1 MRTKLFVATMMLC
14 ALCACTKSEPGKV
27 KVEGGWIQGTVTDGL
42 AIYKGIPFAAP
53 PVGDLRWKAPQP
65 VQKWEGVKDATKFG
79 PGPMQSGNPNDYSE
93 DCLYLNVWSPAKS
106 AGEKLP
112 VLVWIYGGGFS
123 MGNTAD
129 PSYDCEALARKG
141 GIILASINYRVGQ
154 MGFFSHPELDAES
167 PSHTSGNYGLLD
179 QIAGLQWIQRNIAK
193 FGGDPDK
200 VTIFGESAGGIS
212 VSMLC
217 ASPLAK
223 GLFCGA
229 ISESG
234 GSFGPYRPTT
244 YPGENMQTLEQA
256 EKGCLAVA
264 ERLGAKSLKEL
275 RELDAKSFL
284 SIGMGGGGGWPAV
297 RRMYIKNTCIIDIYN
312 MYAEDLR
319 KSEHPR
325 ENGCMVLGRWV
336 HDDESKEYYVS
347 LEQIVLPGDDA
358 VFDEYELNFGGKIKL
373 RVLEQLRKL
382 RRETNFQYDL
392 TCWVHS
398 HPGLSVFF
406 SNSDVSVQE
415 QLKHP
420 QHPNFLTALVV
431 DILTPTQE
439 VGIFTYRR
447 DSNINSKNDLKQMY
461 SLKEWYAWAVQSLEA
476 QPETQSEVQSET
488 QAVPQESET
497 PQVEQVRETVA
508 EDVSFNHADYFDTL
522 SIAKSRTDTCNGI
535 HLNREMIVDMCMS
548 IGSAQGSALLGY
560 VHGRSLQHE
569 QKVEHLA
576 EMLSNSEKVDHKDL
590 LGCFVVDAHRSI
602 PSIRKAVEGCLD
614 KIMFVLVYQPTTG
627 MLTSIPV
634 VDSELS
640 TDENN
645 YGEQKLEDLKIWT
658 RKK

>member
-1 MRTKLFVATMMLC
+1 MNKL
-14 ALCACTKSEPGKV
+14 KV
-27 KVEGGWIQGTVTDGL
+27 LTVVIVSIL
-42 AIYKGIPFAAP
+42 AASMQTFAAP
-53 PVGDLRWKAPQP
+53 SRQKPVEAAVVIDEFRKHVEKVPFFSDSAVTAAKNEIEEHIKCLRNWSDRKAYVEEHHLNTYLSTNRDSLQYYKGLASVEIDNFMKQYTLVEPEDEPECRNGMMALLNDKLSVRETNLNLLDKELNSQEGGSSLNWKLIGTILGALLLLGILIALLRRNKQPAVPQP
-65 VQKWEGVKDATKFG
+65 SNVQHSNRPGSGQQGENEPGIIVRRKTATILKK
-79 PGPMQSGNPNDYSE
+79 QSLEDVIGNPN
-93 DCLYLNVWSPAKS
+93 YLQV
-106 AGEKLP
+106 
-112 VLVWIYGGGFS
+112 
-123 MGNTAD
+123 
-129 PSYDCEALARKG
+129 
-141 GIILASINYRVGQ
+141 
-154 MGFFSHPELDAES
+154 DAVDFCYES
-167 PSHTSGNYGLLD
+167 
-179 QIAGLQWIQRNIAK
+179 
-193 FGGDPDK
+193 
-200 VTIFGESAGGIS
+200 
-212 VSMLC
+212 
-217 ASPLAK
+217 
-223 GLFCGA
+223 
-229 ISESG
+229 
-234 GSFGPYRPTT
+234 
-244 YPGENMQTLEQA
+244 
-256 EKGCLAVA
+256 
-264 ERLGAKSLKEL
+264 
-275 RELDAKSFL
+275 
-284 SIGMGGGGGWPAV
+284 AV

-319 KSEHPR
+319 NSNHPS

-447 DSNINSKNDLKQMY
+447 DANINSKNDLKRMY
-461 SLKEWYAWAVQSLEA
+461 SLKEWYDWAVKSLETKTEGHP
-476 QPETQSEVQSET
+476 QPMAEAEVQTE
-488 QAVPQESET
+488 
-497 PQVEQVRETVA
+497 PQVESVQDIAAEVV
-508 EDVSFNHADYFDTL
+508 EDVSFNHADFFNML
-522 SIAKSRTDTCNGI
+522 SNAKARTDTCNGI
-535 HLNREMIVDMCMS
+535 HLNREVIVDVCMA
-548 IGSAQGSALLGY
+548 IGTVQGSALLGY

-576 EMLSNSEKVDHKDL
+576 EQLSNNQQADGKDL

-602 PSIRKAVEGCLD
+602 PSIRKAVEDCLD

-640 TDENN
+640 TEESN

>member
-1 MRTKLFVATMMLC
+1 MNKL
-14 ALCACTKSEPGKV
+14 KV
-27 KVEGGWIQGTVTDGL
+27 LTVVIVSLL
-42 AIYKGIPFAAP
+42 AASMQTFAAP
-53 PVGDLRWKAPQP
+53 SRQKPVEAAVVIDEFRKHVEKVPFFSDSAVTAAKNEIEEHIKCLRNWSDRKAYVEEHHLKTYLSTNRDSLQYYKGLASVEIDNFMKQYTLVEPEDEPECRNGMMALLNDKLSVRETNLNLLDKELNSQEGGSSLNWKLIGTIIGALLLLGILIALLRRNKQPAVPQP
-65 VQKWEGVKDATKFG
+65 SNVQHSNRPGSGQQGGKEPGIIVRRKTATILKK
-79 PGPMQSGNPNDYSE
+79 QSLEDVIGNPN
-93 DCLYLNVWSPAKS
+93 YLQV
-106 AGEKLP
+106 
-112 VLVWIYGGGFS
+112 
-123 MGNTAD
+123 
-129 PSYDCEALARKG
+129 
-141 GIILASINYRVGQ
+141 
-154 MGFFSHPELDAES
+154 DAVDFCYES
-167 PSHTSGNYGLLD
+167 
-179 QIAGLQWIQRNIAK
+179 
-193 FGGDPDK
+193 
-200 VTIFGESAGGIS
+200 
-212 VSMLC
+212 
-217 ASPLAK
+217 
-223 GLFCGA
+223 
-229 ISESG
+229 
-234 GSFGPYRPTT
+234 
-244 YPGENMQTLEQA
+244 
-256 EKGCLAVA
+256 
-264 ERLGAKSLKEL
+264 
-275 RELDAKSFL
+275 
-284 SIGMGGGGGWPAV
+284 AV

-319 KSEHPR
+319 NSNHPS

-447 DSNINSKNDLKQMY
+447 DANINSKNDLKRMY
-461 SLKEWYAWAVQSLEA
+461 SLKEWYDWAVKSLEA
-476 QPETQSEVQSET
+476 NPEGPPQPMAEAEVQTE
-488 QAVPQESET
+488 
-497 PQVEQVRETVA
+497 PQVESVQDTFAEVV
-508 EDVSFNHADYFDTL
+508 EDVSFNHAEFFNML
-522 SIAKSRTDTCNGI
+522 SNAKVRTNTCNGI

-548 IGSAQGSALLGY
+548 IGTAQGSALLGY

-576 EMLSNSEKVDHKDL
+576 EQLSNNEQAADKDL

-602 PSIRKAVEGCLD
+602 PSIRKAVEDCLD

-640 TDENN
+640 TEESN

>member
-1 MRTKLFVATMMLC
+1 MNKL
-14 ALCACTKSEPGKV
+14 KV
-27 KVEGGWIQGTVTDGL
+27 LTVVIVSLL
-42 AIYKGIPFAAP
+42 AASMQTFAAP
-53 PVGDLRWKAPQP
+53 SRQKPVEAAVVIDEFRKHVEKVPFFSDSAVTAAKNEIEEHIKCLRNWSDRKAYVEEHHLNTYLSTNRDSLQYYKGLASVEIDNFMKQYTLVEPEDEPECRNGMMALLNDKLSVRQTNLNLLDKELNSQEGGSSLNWKLIGTILGALLLLGILIALLRRNKQPAVPQP
-65 VQKWEGVKDATKFG
+65 SNVQHSNRPGSGQQGGNEPGIIVRRKTATILKK
-79 PGPMQSGNPNDYSE
+79 QSLEDVIGNPN
-93 DCLYLNVWSPAKS
+93 YLQV
-106 AGEKLP
+106 
-112 VLVWIYGGGFS
+112 
-123 MGNTAD
+123 
-129 PSYDCEALARKG
+129 
-141 GIILASINYRVGQ
+141 
-154 MGFFSHPELDAES
+154 DAVDFCYES
-167 PSHTSGNYGLLD
+167 
-179 QIAGLQWIQRNIAK
+179 
-193 FGGDPDK
+193 
-200 VTIFGESAGGIS
+200 
-212 VSMLC
+212 
-217 ASPLAK
+217 
-223 GLFCGA
+223 
-229 ISESG
+229 
-234 GSFGPYRPTT
+234 
-244 YPGENMQTLEQA
+244 
-256 EKGCLAVA
+256 
-264 ERLGAKSLKEL
+264 
-275 RELDAKSFL
+275 
-284 SIGMGGGGGWPAV
+284 AV
-297 RRMYIKNTCIIDIYN
+297 RRLYIKNTCIIDIYN

-319 KSEHPR
+319 NSNHPS

-447 DSNINSKNDLKQMY
+447 DANINSKNDLKRMY
-461 SLKEWYAWAVQSLEA
+461 SLKEWYDWAVKSLETNPEGHP
-476 QPETQSEVQSET
+476 QPMTEAEVQTE
-488 QAVPQESET
+488 
-497 PQVEQVRETVA
+497 PQVESVQDTAAEVV
-508 EDVSFNHADYFDTL
+508 EDVSFNHADFFNML
-522 SIAKSRTDTCNGI
+522 SNAKVRTDTCNGI

-548 IGSAQGSALLGY
+548 IGTAQGSALLGY

-576 EMLSNSEKVDHKDL
+576 EQLSNNEQTDDKDL

-602 PSIRKAVEGCLD
+602 PSIRKAVEDCLD

-640 TDENN
+640 TEESN

>member
-1 MRTKLFVATMMLC
+1 MNKLKAFSFVIVMLLT
-14 ALCACTKSEPGKV
+14 ASIHSTAAPQKPVEAAVVIDEFRKHVETVPFFSDTAVAAQKSAIDEHIKCLQNWSDKDAYIKEHNLNV
-27 KVEGGWIQGTVTDGL
+27 YLSTNRDSLQYYKGL
-42 AIYKGIPFAAP
+42 ASVLIDNFIKQYKLMVPDDEPECRNGMQAILNDKLSVRETSLNLLDKELSVKESKSPIDMKLIGIIVAVVVLLGILAAMLRRNKQPAAP
-53 PVGDLRWKAPQP
+53 KPST
-65 VQKWEGVKDATKFG
+65 VKTGSGSGSGRQGGNEAGIVVRRKTATILKK
-79 PGPMQSGNPNDYSE
+79 QSLEDVIDNPN
-93 DCLYLNVWSPAKS
+93 YLQV
-106 AGEKLP
+106 
-112 VLVWIYGGGFS
+112 
-123 MGNTAD
+123 
-129 PSYDCEALARKG
+129 
-141 GIILASINYRVGQ
+141 
-154 MGFFSHPELDAES
+154 DAVDFCYES
-167 PSHTSGNYGLLD
+167 
-179 QIAGLQWIQRNIAK
+179 
-193 FGGDPDK
+193 
-200 VTIFGESAGGIS
+200 
-212 VSMLC
+212 
-217 ASPLAK
+217 
-223 GLFCGA
+223 
-229 ISESG
+229 
-234 GSFGPYRPTT
+234 
-244 YPGENMQTLEQA
+244 
-256 EKGCLAVA
+256 
-264 ERLGAKSLKEL
+264 
-275 RELDAKSFL
+275 
-284 SIGMGGGGGWPAV
+284 AV

-319 KSEHPR
+319 AAEHPK

-447 DSNINSKNDLKQMY
+447 DANINSKNDLKKMY
-461 SLKEWYAWAVQSLEA
+461 SLKEWYAWAVQSLQAKPEVKAAPEA
-476 QPETQSEVQSET
+476 PLAEKTPA
-488 QAVPQESET
+488 QAVQAPTMAEEPVADET
-497 PQVEQVRETVA
+497 FSR
-508 EDVSFNHADYFDTL
+508 ADYFDTL
-522 SIAKSRTDTCNGI
+522 ATAAARMETCNGI
-535 HLNREMIVDMCMS
+535 HLNREMVVDLCMS
-548 IGSAQGSALLGY
+548 IGTAQGSALLGY
-560 VHGRSLQHE
+560 VHGRSLQHG

-576 EMLSNSEKVDHKDL
+576 ELLSNNEKEADKDL

-634 VDSELS
+634 VGSELS
-640 TDENN
+640 TEENN

>member
-1 MRTKLFVATMMLC
+1 MNKL
-14 ALCACTKSEPGKV
+14 KV
-27 KVEGGWIQGTVTDGL
+27 LTVVIVSLL
-42 AIYKGIPFAAP
+42 AASMQTFAAP
-53 PVGDLRWKAPQP
+53 SRQKPVEAAVVIDEFRKHVEKVPFFSDSAVTAAKNEIEEHIKCLRNWSDRKGYVEEHHLNTYLSTNRDSLQYYKGLASVEIDNFMKQYTLVEPEDEPECRNGMMALLNDKLSVRETNLNLLDKELNSQEGGSSLNWKLIGTIVGALLLLGILIALLRRNKQPAVPQP
-65 VQKWEGVKDATKFG
+65 SNVQHSNRPGSGQQGGNEPGIIVRRKTATILKK
-79 PGPMQSGNPNDYSE
+79 QSLEDVIGNPN
-93 DCLYLNVWSPAKS
+93 YLQV
-106 AGEKLP
+106 
-112 VLVWIYGGGFS
+112 
-123 MGNTAD
+123 
-129 PSYDCEALARKG
+129 
-141 GIILASINYRVGQ
+141 
-154 MGFFSHPELDAES
+154 DAVDFCYES
-167 PSHTSGNYGLLD
+167 
-179 QIAGLQWIQRNIAK
+179 
-193 FGGDPDK
+193 
-200 VTIFGESAGGIS
+200 
-212 VSMLC
+212 
-217 ASPLAK
+217 
-223 GLFCGA
+223 
-229 ISESG
+229 
-234 GSFGPYRPTT
+234 
-244 YPGENMQTLEQA
+244 
-256 EKGCLAVA
+256 
-264 ERLGAKSLKEL
+264 
-275 RELDAKSFL
+275 
-284 SIGMGGGGGWPAV
+284 AV
-297 RRMYIKNTCIIDIYN
+297 RRMYIKNTCIIDVYN

-319 KSEHPR
+319 NSNHPS

-447 DSNINSKNDLKQMY
+447 DANINSKNDLKRMY
-461 SLKEWYAWAVQSLEA
+461 SLKEWYDWAVKSLEA
-476 QPETQSEVQSET
+476 NPEGHPQPMAEAEVQTE
-488 QAVPQESET
+488 
-497 PQVEQVRETVA
+497 PQVESVQDTFAEEV
-508 EDVSFNHADYFDTL
+508 EDVSFNHAEFFNML
-522 SIAKSRTDTCNGI
+522 SNAKVRTDTCNGI

-548 IGSAQGSALLGY
+548 IGTAQGSALLGY

-576 EMLSNSEKVDHKDL
+576 EQLSNNEQADDKDL

-602 PSIRKAVEGCLD
+602 PSIRKAVEDCLD

-640 TDENN
+640 TEESN

>member
-1 MRTKLFVATMMLC
+1 MDKLKALTFVIVLLLMASVQT
-14 ALCACTKSEPGKV
+14 
-27 KVEGGWIQGTVTDGL
+27 
-42 AIYKGIPFAAP
+42 FAAP
-53 PVGDLRWKAPQP
+53 SRQKPVEAAVVIDEFRKHVESVPFFSDSAVTAAKNEIEEHIKCLQNWSDRKAYVEEHHLSTFLSTNRDSLQYYKGLATVLIDNFMKQYTLMEPEDEPECRNGMMALLNDKLSIRETNLNLLDKELNSNEGGSPLDWKLIGIIAAVVLLLGILAALLRRNRQPAAPKPSNVRSNNRPSSQ
-65 VQKWEGVKDATKFG
+65 QNGNDAGIIVRRKTATILKK
-79 PGPMQSGNPNDYSE
+79 QSLEDVIGNPNYMQ
-93 DCLYLNVWSPAKS
+93 V
-106 AGEKLP
+106 
-112 VLVWIYGGGFS
+112 
-123 MGNTAD
+123 
-129 PSYDCEALARKG
+129 
-141 GIILASINYRVGQ
+141 
-154 MGFFSHPELDAES
+154 DAVDFCYES
-167 PSHTSGNYGLLD
+167 
-179 QIAGLQWIQRNIAK
+179 
-193 FGGDPDK
+193 
-200 VTIFGESAGGIS
+200 
-212 VSMLC
+212 
-217 ASPLAK
+217 
-223 GLFCGA
+223 
-229 ISESG
+229 
-234 GSFGPYRPTT
+234 
-244 YPGENMQTLEQA
+244 
-256 EKGCLAVA
+256 
-264 ERLGAKSLKEL
+264 
-275 RELDAKSFL
+275 
-284 SIGMGGGGGWPAV
+284 AV

-312 MYAEDLR
+312 MYAEDLK

-439 VGIFTYRR
+439 VGIFTYRH
-447 DSNINSKNDLKQMY
+447 DANINSKNDLKRMY
-461 SLKEWYAWAVQSLEA
+461 SLKEWYEWAVKSFEA
-476 QPETQSEVQSET
+476 KPEEQAEIMSETEVQEVPQVPETT
-488 QAVPQESET
+488 
-497 PQVEQVRETVA
+497 QVEQVQEAVSEA
-508 EDVSFNHADYFDTL
+508 MEDVSFNHADFFNML
-522 SIAKSRTDTCNGI
+522 SNAKVRTDTCNGI

-548 IGSAQGSALLGY
+548 IGTAQGSALLGY

-576 EMLSNSEKVDHKDL
+576 EQLSNNEQADDKDL

-602 PSIRKAVEGCLD
+602 PSIRKAVEDCMD

-640 TDENN
+640 TDESN

>member
-1 MRTKLFVATMMLC
+1 MNKL
-14 ALCACTKSEPGKV
+14 KV
-27 KVEGGWIQGTVTDGL
+27 LTVVIVSLL
-42 AIYKGIPFAAP
+42 AASMQTFAAP
-53 PVGDLRWKAPQP
+53 SRQKPVEAAVVIDEFRKHVEKVPFFSDSAVTAAKNEIEEHIKCLRNWSDRKAYVEEHHLKTYLSTNRDSLQYYKGLASVEIDNFMKQYTLVEPEDEPECRNGMMALLNDKLSVRETNLNLLDKELNSQEGGSSLNWKLIGTIIGALLLLGILIALLRRNKQPAVPQP
-65 VQKWEGVKDATKFG
+65 SNVQHSNRPGSGQQGGKEPGIIVRRKTATILKK
-79 PGPMQSGNPNDYSE
+79 QSLEDVIGNPN
-93 DCLYLNVWSPAKS
+93 YLQV
-106 AGEKLP
+106 
-112 VLVWIYGGGFS
+112 
-123 MGNTAD
+123 
-129 PSYDCEALARKG
+129 
-141 GIILASINYRVGQ
+141 
-154 MGFFSHPELDAES
+154 DAVDFCYES
-167 PSHTSGNYGLLD
+167 
-179 QIAGLQWIQRNIAK
+179 
-193 FGGDPDK
+193 
-200 VTIFGESAGGIS
+200 
-212 VSMLC
+212 
-217 ASPLAK
+217 
-223 GLFCGA
+223 
-229 ISESG
+229 
-234 GSFGPYRPTT
+234 
-244 YPGENMQTLEQA
+244 
-256 EKGCLAVA
+256 
-264 ERLGAKSLKEL
+264 
-275 RELDAKSFL
+275 
-284 SIGMGGGGGWPAV
+284 AV

-319 KSEHPR
+319 NSNHPS

-447 DSNINSKNDLKQMY
+447 DANINSKNDLKRMY
-461 SLKEWYAWAVQSLEA
+461 SLKEWYDWAVKSLEA
-476 QPETQSEVQSET
+476 NPEGHPQPMAEAEVQTE
-488 QAVPQESET
+488 
-497 PQVEQVRETVA
+497 PQVESVQDTFAEVV
-508 EDVSFNHADYFDTL
+508 EDVSFNHAEFFNML
-522 SIAKSRTDTCNGI
+522 SNAKVRTDTCNGI

-548 IGSAQGSALLGY
+548 IGTAQGSALLGY

-576 EMLSNSEKVDHKDL
+576 EQLSNNEQAADKDL

-602 PSIRKAVEGCLD
+602 PSIRKAVEDCLD

-640 TDENN
+640 TEESN

>member
-1 MRTKLFVATMMLC
+1 MNKL
-14 ALCACTKSEPGKV
+14 KV
-27 KVEGGWIQGTVTDGL
+27 LTVVIVSFL
-42 AIYKGIPFAAP
+42 AASVQTFAAP
-53 PVGDLRWKAPQP
+53 SRQKPVEAAVVIDEFRKHVEKVPFFSDSAVTAAKNEIEEHIKCLRNWSDRKGYVEEHHLNTYLSTNRDSLQYYKGLASVEIDNFMKQYTLVEPEDEPECRNGMMALLNDKLSVRETNLNLLDKELNSQEGGSSLNWKLIGTIVGALLLLGILIALLRRNKQPAVPQP
-65 VQKWEGVKDATKFG
+65 SNVQRSNRSGSGQQGGNEPGIIVRRKTATILKK
-79 PGPMQSGNPNDYSE
+79 QSLEDVIGNPN
-93 DCLYLNVWSPAKS
+93 YLQV
-106 AGEKLP
+106 
-112 VLVWIYGGGFS
+112 
-123 MGNTAD
+123 
-129 PSYDCEALARKG
+129 
-141 GIILASINYRVGQ
+141 
-154 MGFFSHPELDAES
+154 DAVDFCYES
-167 PSHTSGNYGLLD
+167 
-179 QIAGLQWIQRNIAK
+179 
-193 FGGDPDK
+193 
-200 VTIFGESAGGIS
+200 
-212 VSMLC
+212 
-217 ASPLAK
+217 
-223 GLFCGA
+223 
-229 ISESG
+229 
-234 GSFGPYRPTT
+234 
-244 YPGENMQTLEQA
+244 
-256 EKGCLAVA
+256 
-264 ERLGAKSLKEL
+264 
-275 RELDAKSFL
+275 
-284 SIGMGGGGGWPAV
+284 AV

-319 KSEHPR
+319 NSNHPS

-447 DSNINSKNDLKQMY
+447 DANINSKNDLKRMY
-461 SLKEWYAWAVQSLEA
+461 SLKEWYDWAVKSLEA
-476 QPETQSEVQSET
+476 NPEGHPQPMAEAEVQTE
-488 QAVPQESET
+488 
-497 PQVEQVRETVA
+497 PQVESVQDTAAEMV
-508 EDVSFNHADYFDTL
+508 EDVSFNHADFFNML
-522 SIAKSRTDTCNGI
+522 SNAKVRTDTCNGI
-535 HLNREMIVDMCMS
+535 HLNREVIVDMCMS
-548 IGSAQGSALLGY
+548 IGTAQGSALLGY

-576 EMLSNSEKVDHKDL
+576 EQLSNNEQADDKDL

-602 PSIRKAVEGCLD
+602 PSIRKAVEDCLD

-640 TDENN
+640 TEESN

>member
-1 MRTKLFVATMMLC
+1 MNKL
-14 ALCACTKSEPGKV
+14 KV
-27 KVEGGWIQGTVTDGL
+27 LTVVIVSFL
-42 AIYKGIPFAAP
+42 AASVQTFAAP
-53 PVGDLRWKAPQP
+53 SRQKPVEAAVVIDEFRKHVEKVPFFSDSAVTAAKNEIKEHIKCLRNWSDRKAYVEEHHLNTYLSTNRDSLQYYKGLASVEIDNFMKQYTLVEPEDEPECRNGMMALLNDKLSVRETNLNLLDKELNSQEGGSSLNWKLIGTIVGALLLLGILIALLRRNKQPVVPQP
-65 VQKWEGVKDATKFG
+65 SNVQHSIRPSSGQQGGNEPGIIVRRKTATILKK
-79 PGPMQSGNPNDYSE
+79 QSLEDVIGNPN
-93 DCLYLNVWSPAKS
+93 YLQV
-106 AGEKLP
+106 
-112 VLVWIYGGGFS
+112 
-123 MGNTAD
+123 
-129 PSYDCEALARKG
+129 
-141 GIILASINYRVGQ
+141 
-154 MGFFSHPELDAES
+154 DAVDFCYES
-167 PSHTSGNYGLLD
+167 
-179 QIAGLQWIQRNIAK
+179 
-193 FGGDPDK
+193 
-200 VTIFGESAGGIS
+200 
-212 VSMLC
+212 
-217 ASPLAK
+217 
-223 GLFCGA
+223 
-229 ISESG
+229 
-234 GSFGPYRPTT
+234 
-244 YPGENMQTLEQA
+244 
-256 EKGCLAVA
+256 
-264 ERLGAKSLKEL
+264 
-275 RELDAKSFL
+275 
-284 SIGMGGGGGWPAV
+284 AV

-319 KSEHPR
+319 NSNHPS

-447 DSNINSKNDLKQMY
+447 DANINSKNDLKRMY
-461 SLKEWYAWAVQSLEA
+461 SLKEWYDWAVKSLEA
-476 QPETQSEVQSET
+476 NPEGHPQPMAEAEVQTE
-488 QAVPQESET
+488 
-497 PQVEQVRETVA
+497 PQVESVQDTAAEMV
-508 EDVSFNHADYFDTL
+508 EDVSFNHADFFNML
-522 SIAKSRTDTCNGI
+522 SNAKVRTDTCNGI

-548 IGSAQGSALLGY
+548 IGTAQGSALLGY

-576 EMLSNSEKVDHKDL
+576 EQLSNNEQADDKDL

-602 PSIRKAVEGCLD
+602 PSIRKAVEDCLD

-640 TDENN
+640 TEESN

>member
-1 MRTKLFVATMMLC
+1 MNKL
-14 ALCACTKSEPGKV
+14 KV
-27 KVEGGWIQGTVTDGL
+27 LTVVIVSLL
-42 AIYKGIPFAAP
+42 AASMQTFAAP
-53 PVGDLRWKAPQP
+53 SRQKPVEAAVVIDEFRKHVEKVPFFSDSAVTAAKNEIEEHIKCLRNWSDRKAYVEEHHLNTYLSTNRDSLQYYKGLASVEIDNFMKQYTLVEPEDEPECRNGMMALLNDKLSVRETNLNLLDKELNSQEGGSSLNWKLIGTIVGALLLLGILIALLRRNKQPAVPQP
-65 VQKWEGVKDATKFG
+65 SNVQRSNRPGSGQQGGNEPGIIVRRKTATILKK
-79 PGPMQSGNPNDYSE
+79 QSLEDVIGNPN
-93 DCLYLNVWSPAKS
+93 YLQV
-106 AGEKLP
+106 
-112 VLVWIYGGGFS
+112 
-123 MGNTAD
+123 
-129 PSYDCEALARKG
+129 
-141 GIILASINYRVGQ
+141 
-154 MGFFSHPELDAES
+154 DAVDFCYES
-167 PSHTSGNYGLLD
+167 
-179 QIAGLQWIQRNIAK
+179 
-193 FGGDPDK
+193 
-200 VTIFGESAGGIS
+200 
-212 VSMLC
+212 
-217 ASPLAK
+217 
-223 GLFCGA
+223 
-229 ISESG
+229 
-234 GSFGPYRPTT
+234 
-244 YPGENMQTLEQA
+244 
-256 EKGCLAVA
+256 
-264 ERLGAKSLKEL
+264 
-275 RELDAKSFL
+275 
-284 SIGMGGGGGWPAV
+284 AV

-319 KSEHPR
+319 NSNHPS

-447 DSNINSKNDLKQMY
+447 DANINSKNDLKRMY
-461 SLKEWYAWAVQSLEA
+461 SLKEWYDWAVKSLEA
-476 QPETQSEVQSET
+476 NPEGHPQPMAEAEVQTE
-488 QAVPQESET
+488 
-497 PQVEQVRETVA
+497 PQVESVQDTFAEVV
-508 EDVSFNHADYFDTL
+508 EDVSFNHAEFFNML
-522 SIAKSRTDTCNGI
+522 SNAKVRTDTCNGI

-548 IGSAQGSALLGY
+548 IGTAQGSALLGY

-576 EMLSNSEKVDHKDL
+576 EQLSNNEQADDKDL

-602 PSIRKAVEGCLD
+602 PSIRKAVEDCLD

-640 TDENN
+640 TEESN

>member
-1 MRTKLFVATMMLC
+1 MNKL
-14 ALCACTKSEPGKV
+14 KV
-27 KVEGGWIQGTVTDGL
+27 LTVVIVSFL
-42 AIYKGIPFAAP
+42 AASVQTFAAP
-53 PVGDLRWKAPQP
+53 SRQKPVEAAVVIDEFRKHVEKVPFFSDSAVTAAKNEIEEHIKCLRNWSDRKAYVEEHHLNTYLSTNRDSLQYYKGLASVEIDNFMKQYTLVEPEDEPECRNGMMALLNDKLSVRETNLNLLDKELNSQEGGSSLNWKLIGTIVGALLLLGILIALLRRNKQPAVPQP
-65 VQKWEGVKDATKFG
+65 SNVQHSNRPGSGQQGGNEPGIIVRRKTATILKK
-79 PGPMQSGNPNDYSE
+79 QSLEDVIGNPN
-93 DCLYLNVWSPAKS
+93 YLQV
-106 AGEKLP
+106 
-112 VLVWIYGGGFS
+112 
-123 MGNTAD
+123 
-129 PSYDCEALARKG
+129 
-141 GIILASINYRVGQ
+141 
-154 MGFFSHPELDAES
+154 DAVDFCYES
-167 PSHTSGNYGLLD
+167 
-179 QIAGLQWIQRNIAK
+179 
-193 FGGDPDK
+193 
-200 VTIFGESAGGIS
+200 
-212 VSMLC
+212 
-217 ASPLAK
+217 
-223 GLFCGA
+223 
-229 ISESG
+229 
-234 GSFGPYRPTT
+234 
-244 YPGENMQTLEQA
+244 
-256 EKGCLAVA
+256 
-264 ERLGAKSLKEL
+264 
-275 RELDAKSFL
+275 
-284 SIGMGGGGGWPAV
+284 AV

-319 KSEHPR
+319 NSNHPS

-398 HPGLSVFF
+398 HPGLTVFF

-447 DSNINSKNDLKQMY
+447 DAIINSKNDLKRMY
-461 SLKEWYAWAVQSLEA
+461 SLKEWYDWAVRSLETKPEEHP
-476 QPETQSEVQSET
+476 QPMSEV
-488 QAVPQESET
+488 
-497 PQVEQVRETVA
+497 PQVESVQGPVDEKV
-508 EDVSFNHADYFDTL
+508 EDVSFNHAEFFNML
-522 SIAKSRTDTCNGI
+522 SNAKVRTDTCNGI

-548 IGSAQGSALLGY
+548 IGTAQGSALLGY

-576 EMLSNSEKVDHKDL
+576 EQLSNNEQADDKDL

-602 PSIRKAVEGCLD
+602 PSIRKAVEDCLD

-640 TDENN
+640 TEESN

>member
-1 MRTKLFVATMMLC
+1 MIKLRAFLFVVVLALLGGVRSTAAPQKPVEAAVVIDEFRKHVETMPFFSDT
-14 ALCACTKSEPGKV
+14 AVAAQKSAIDEHIKCLQNWSDRDAYIKEHNLNV
-27 KVEGGWIQGTVTDGL
+27 YLSTNRDSLQYYKGL
-42 AIYKGIPFAAP
+42 ASVVIDNFMKQYKLMVPDDEPECRNGMQAILNEKLSVRETSLNLLDRELSAKEEKSSVDWMMIGIGVVVVLLVGILVALLRRNKKAEPSAP
-53 PVGDLRWKAPQP
+53 TSNVRRTTSTPQQQGGGDAGIIVRRKT
-65 VQKWEGVKDATKFG
+65 ATILKK
-79 PGPMQSGNPNDYSE
+79 QSLEDVIDNPN
-93 DCLYLNVWSPAKS
+93 YLQV
-106 AGEKLP
+106 
-112 VLVWIYGGGFS
+112 
-123 MGNTAD
+123 
-129 PSYDCEALARKG
+129 
-141 GIILASINYRVGQ
+141 
-154 MGFFSHPELDAES
+154 DAVDFCYES
-167 PSHTSGNYGLLD
+167 
-179 QIAGLQWIQRNIAK
+179 
-193 FGGDPDK
+193 
-200 VTIFGESAGGIS
+200 
-212 VSMLC
+212 
-217 ASPLAK
+217 
-223 GLFCGA
+223 
-229 ISESG
+229 
-234 GSFGPYRPTT
+234 
-244 YPGENMQTLEQA
+244 
-256 EKGCLAVA
+256 
-264 ERLGAKSLKEL
+264 
-275 RELDAKSFL
+275 
-284 SIGMGGGGGWPAV
+284 AV

-319 KSEHPR
+319 AAAHPK

-447 DSNINSKNDLKQMY
+447 DSNINSKNDLKKMY
-461 SLKEWYAWAVQSLEA
+461 SLKEWYAWAMQSLQATPEVKAASEA
-476 QPETQSEVQSET
+476 PLAEQPAMKAEQAPAMGEEPVAGETF
-488 QAVPQESET
+488 
-497 PQVEQVRETVA
+497 
-508 EDVSFNHADYFDTL
+508 DKADYFDTL
-522 SIAKSRTDTCNGI
+522 TSAATRMDTCNGI
-535 HLNREMIVDMCMS
+535 HLNREMVVDLCMS
-548 IGSAQGSALLGY
+548 IGTAQGSALLGY
-560 VHGRSLQHE
+560 VHGRSLQHG

-576 EMLSNSEKVDHKDL
+576 EMLSNNETEAGKDL

-614 KIMFVLVYQPTTG
+614 KIMFVLVYQPTAG

-634 VDSELS
+634 VGSELS

-645 YGEQKLEDLKIWT
+645 YGEQKLEELKIWT

>member
-1 MRTKLFVATMMLC
+1 MNKL
-14 ALCACTKSEPGKV
+14 KV
-27 KVEGGWIQGTVTDGL
+27 LTVVIVSFL
-42 AIYKGIPFAAP
+42 AASVQTFAAP
-53 PVGDLRWKAPQP
+53 SRQKPVEAAVVIDEFRKHVEKVPFFSDSAVTAAKNEIEEHIKCLRNWSDRKGYVEEHHLNTYLSTNRDSLQYYKGLASVEIDNFMKQYTLVEPEDEPECRNGMMALLNDKLSVRETNLNLLDKELNSQEGGSSLNWKLIGTIVGALLLLGILIALLRRNKQPAVPQP
-65 VQKWEGVKDATKFG
+65 SNVQHSNRPGSGQQGGNEPGIIVRRKTATILKK
-79 PGPMQSGNPNDYSE
+79 QSLEDVIGNPN
-93 DCLYLNVWSPAKS
+93 YLQV
-106 AGEKLP
+106 
-112 VLVWIYGGGFS
+112 
-123 MGNTAD
+123 
-129 PSYDCEALARKG
+129 
-141 GIILASINYRVGQ
+141 
-154 MGFFSHPELDAES
+154 DAVDFCYES
-167 PSHTSGNYGLLD
+167 
-179 QIAGLQWIQRNIAK
+179 
-193 FGGDPDK
+193 
-200 VTIFGESAGGIS
+200 
-212 VSMLC
+212 
-217 ASPLAK
+217 
-223 GLFCGA
+223 
-229 ISESG
+229 
-234 GSFGPYRPTT
+234 
-244 YPGENMQTLEQA
+244 
-256 EKGCLAVA
+256 
-264 ERLGAKSLKEL
+264 
-275 RELDAKSFL
+275 
-284 SIGMGGGGGWPAV
+284 AV

-319 KSEHPR
+319 NSNHPS

-431 DILTPTQE
+431 DILTPTLE

-447 DSNINSKNDLKQMY
+447 DANINSKNDLKRMY
-461 SLKEWYAWAVQSLEA
+461 SLKEWYDWAVKSLEA
-476 QPETQSEVQSET
+476 NPEGHPQPMAEAEVQTE
-488 QAVPQESET
+488 
-497 PQVEQVRETVA
+497 PQVESVLDTFAEVV
-508 EDVSFNHADYFDTL
+508 EDVSFNHAEFFNML
-522 SIAKSRTDTCNGI
+522 SNAKVRTDTCNGI

-548 IGSAQGSALLGY
+548 IGTAQGSALLGY

-576 EMLSNSEKVDHKDL
+576 EQLSNNEQAADKDL

-602 PSIRKAVEGCLD
+602 PSIRKAVEDCLD

-640 TDENN
+640 TEESN

>member
-1 MRTKLFVATMMLC
+1 MNKL
-14 ALCACTKSEPGKV
+14 KV
-27 KVEGGWIQGTVTDGL
+27 LTVVIVSLL
-42 AIYKGIPFAAP
+42 AASMQTFAAP
-53 PVGDLRWKAPQP
+53 SRQKPVEAAVVIDEFRKHVEKVPFFSDSAVTAAKNEIEEHIKCLRNWSDRKGYVEEHHLNTYLSTNRDSLQYYKGLASVEIDNFMKQYTLVEPEDEPECRNGMMALLNDKLSVRETNLNLLDKELNSQEGGSSLNWKLIGTIVGALLLLGILIALLRRNKQPAVPQP
-65 VQKWEGVKDATKFG
+65 SNVQHSNRPGSGQQGGNEPGIIVRRKTATILKK
-79 PGPMQSGNPNDYSE
+79 QSLEDVIGNPN
-93 DCLYLNVWSPAKS
+93 YLQV
-106 AGEKLP
+106 
-112 VLVWIYGGGFS
+112 
-123 MGNTAD
+123 
-129 PSYDCEALARKG
+129 
-141 GIILASINYRVGQ
+141 
-154 MGFFSHPELDAES
+154 DAVDFCYES
-167 PSHTSGNYGLLD
+167 
-179 QIAGLQWIQRNIAK
+179 
-193 FGGDPDK
+193 
-200 VTIFGESAGGIS
+200 
-212 VSMLC
+212 
-217 ASPLAK
+217 
-223 GLFCGA
+223 
-229 ISESG
+229 
-234 GSFGPYRPTT
+234 
-244 YPGENMQTLEQA
+244 
-256 EKGCLAVA
+256 
-264 ERLGAKSLKEL
+264 
-275 RELDAKSFL
+275 
-284 SIGMGGGGGWPAV
+284 AV
-297 RRMYIKNTCIIDIYN
+297 RRMYIKNTCIIDVYN

-319 KSEHPR
+319 NSNHPS

-447 DSNINSKNDLKQMY
+447 DANINSKNDLKRMY
-461 SLKEWYAWAVQSLEA
+461 SLKEWYDWAVKSLEA
-476 QPETQSEVQSET
+476 NPEGHPQPMAEAEVQTE
-488 QAVPQESET
+488 
-497 PQVEQVRETVA
+497 PQVEPVLDTAAEVV
-508 EDVSFNHADYFDTL
+508 EDVSFNHADFFNML
-522 SIAKSRTDTCNGI
+522 SNAKVRTDTCNGI

-548 IGSAQGSALLGY
+548 IGTAQGSALLGY

-576 EMLSNSEKVDHKDL
+576 EQLSNNEQADDKDL

-602 PSIRKAVEGCLD
+602 PSIRKAVEDCLD

-640 TDENN
+640 TEESN

>member
-1 MRTKLFVATMMLC
+1 MNKL
-14 ALCACTKSEPGKV
+14 KV
-27 KVEGGWIQGTVTDGL
+27 LIVVIVSLL
-42 AIYKGIPFAAP
+42 AASVHTFAAP
-53 PVGDLRWKAPQP
+53 SRQKPVEAAVVIDEFRKHVEKVPFFSDSAVTAAKNEIEEHIKCLRNWSDRKAYVEEHHLNTYLSTNRDSLQYYKGLASVEIDNFMKQYTLVEPEDEPECRNGMMALLNDKLSVRETNLNLLDKELNSQEGGSSLNWKLIGTIIGALLLLGILIALLRRNKQPAVPQP
-65 VQKWEGVKDATKFG
+65 SNVQHSNRPGSGQQGGNEPGIIVRRKTATILKK
-79 PGPMQSGNPNDYSE
+79 QSLEDVIGNPN
-93 DCLYLNVWSPAKS
+93 YLQV
-106 AGEKLP
+106 
-112 VLVWIYGGGFS
+112 
-123 MGNTAD
+123 
-129 PSYDCEALARKG
+129 
-141 GIILASINYRVGQ
+141 
-154 MGFFSHPELDAES
+154 DAVDFCYES
-167 PSHTSGNYGLLD
+167 
-179 QIAGLQWIQRNIAK
+179 
-193 FGGDPDK
+193 
-200 VTIFGESAGGIS
+200 
-212 VSMLC
+212 
-217 ASPLAK
+217 
-223 GLFCGA
+223 
-229 ISESG
+229 
-234 GSFGPYRPTT
+234 
-244 YPGENMQTLEQA
+244 
-256 EKGCLAVA
+256 
-264 ERLGAKSLKEL
+264 
-275 RELDAKSFL
+275 
-284 SIGMGGGGGWPAV
+284 AV

-319 KSEHPR
+319 NSNHPS

-447 DSNINSKNDLKQMY
+447 DANINSKNDLKRMY
-461 SLKEWYAWAVQSLEA
+461 SLKEWYDWAVKSLETKTEGHP
-476 QPETQSEVQSET
+476 QPMAEAEVQTE
-488 QAVPQESET
+488 
-497 PQVEQVRETVA
+497 PQVESVQDTAAEVV
-508 EDVSFNHADYFDTL
+508 EDVSFNHADFFNML
-522 SIAKSRTDTCNGI
+522 SNAKVRTDTCNGI
-535 HLNREMIVDMCMS
+535 HLNREVIVDMCMS
-548 IGSAQGSALLGY
+548 IGTAQGSALLGY

-576 EMLSNSEKVDHKDL
+576 EQLSNNEQADDKDL

-602 PSIRKAVEGCLD
+602 PSIRKAVEDCLD

-640 TDENN
+640 TEESY

>member
-1 MRTKLFVATMMLC
+1 MNKL
-14 ALCACTKSEPGKV
+14 KV
-27 KVEGGWIQGTVTDGL
+27 LTVVIVSFL
-42 AIYKGIPFAAP
+42 AASVQTFAAP
-53 PVGDLRWKAPQP
+53 SRQKPVEAAVVIDEFRKHVEKVPFFSDSAVTAAKNEIEEHIKCLRNWSDRKGYVEEHHLNTYLSTNRDSLQYYKGLASVEIDNFMKQYTLVEPEDEPECRNGMMALLNDKLSVRETNLNLLDKELNSQEGGSSLNWKLIGTIVGALLLLGILIALLRRNKQPVVPQP
-65 VQKWEGVKDATKFG
+65 SNVQRSNRPGSGQQGGNEPGIIVRRKTATILKK
-79 PGPMQSGNPNDYSE
+79 QSLEDVIGNPN
-93 DCLYLNVWSPAKS
+93 YLQV
-106 AGEKLP
+106 
-112 VLVWIYGGGFS
+112 
-123 MGNTAD
+123 
-129 PSYDCEALARKG
+129 
-141 GIILASINYRVGQ
+141 
-154 MGFFSHPELDAES
+154 DAVDFCYES
-167 PSHTSGNYGLLD
+167 
-179 QIAGLQWIQRNIAK
+179 
-193 FGGDPDK
+193 
-200 VTIFGESAGGIS
+200 
-212 VSMLC
+212 
-217 ASPLAK
+217 
-223 GLFCGA
+223 
-229 ISESG
+229 
-234 GSFGPYRPTT
+234 
-244 YPGENMQTLEQA
+244 
-256 EKGCLAVA
+256 
-264 ERLGAKSLKEL
+264 
-275 RELDAKSFL
+275 
-284 SIGMGGGGGWPAV
+284 AV

-319 KSEHPR
+319 NSNHPS

-447 DSNINSKNDLKQMY
+447 DANINSKNDLKRMY
-461 SLKEWYAWAVQSLEA
+461 SLKEWYDWAVKSLEA
-476 QPETQSEVQSET
+476 NPEGHPQPMAEAEVQTE
-488 QAVPQESET
+488 
-497 PQVEQVRETVA
+497 PQVESVQDTAAEMV
-508 EDVSFNHADYFDTL
+508 EDVSFNHADFFNML
-522 SIAKSRTDTCNGI
+522 SNAKVRTDTCNGI
-535 HLNREMIVDMCMS
+535 HLNREVIVDMCMS
-548 IGSAQGSALLGY
+548 IGTAQGSALLGY

-576 EMLSNSEKVDHKDL
+576 EQLSNNQLADDKDL

-602 PSIRKAVEGCLD
+602 PSIRKAVEDCLD

-640 TDENN
+640 TEESI

>member
-1 MRTKLFVATMMLC
+1 MNRL
-14 ALCACTKSEPGKV
+14 KV
-27 KVEGGWIQGTVTDGL
+27 LTVVIVSFL
-42 AIYKGIPFAAP
+42 AASVQTFAAP
-53 PVGDLRWKAPQP
+53 SRQKPVEAAVVIDEFRKHVEKVPFFSDSAVTAAKNEIEEHIKCLRNWSDRKAYVEEHHLNTYLSTNRDSLQYYKGLASVEIDNFMKQYTLVEPEDEPECRNGMMALLNDKLSVRETNLNLLDKELNSQEGGSSLNWKLIGTIIGALLLLGILIALLRRNKQPAVPQP
-65 VQKWEGVKDATKFG
+65 SNVQHSNRPGSGQQGGNEPGIIVRRKTATILKK
-79 PGPMQSGNPNDYSE
+79 QSLEDVIGNPN
-93 DCLYLNVWSPAKS
+93 YLQV
-106 AGEKLP
+106 
-112 VLVWIYGGGFS
+112 
-123 MGNTAD
+123 
-129 PSYDCEALARKG
+129 
-141 GIILASINYRVGQ
+141 
-154 MGFFSHPELDAES
+154 DAVDFCYES
-167 PSHTSGNYGLLD
+167 
-179 QIAGLQWIQRNIAK
+179 
-193 FGGDPDK
+193 
-200 VTIFGESAGGIS
+200 
-212 VSMLC
+212 
-217 ASPLAK
+217 
-223 GLFCGA
+223 
-229 ISESG
+229 
-234 GSFGPYRPTT
+234 
-244 YPGENMQTLEQA
+244 
-256 EKGCLAVA
+256 
-264 ERLGAKSLKEL
+264 
-275 RELDAKSFL
+275 
-284 SIGMGGGGGWPAV
+284 AV

-319 KSEHPR
+319 NSNHPS

-447 DSNINSKNDLKQMY
+447 DANINSKNDLKRMY
-461 SLKEWYAWAVQSLEA
+461 SLKEWYDWAVKSLEA
-476 QPETQSEVQSET
+476 NPEGHPQPMAEAEVQTE
-488 QAVPQESET
+488 
-497 PQVEQVRETVA
+497 PQVESVQDTAAEVV
-508 EDVSFNHADYFDTL
+508 EDVSFNHADFFNML
-522 SIAKSRTDTCNGI
+522 SNAKVRTDTCNGI
-535 HLNREMIVDMCMS
+535 HLNREVIVDMCMS
-548 IGSAQGSALLGY
+548 IGTAQGSALLGY

-576 EMLSNSEKVDHKDL
+576 EQLSNNEQADDKDL

-602 PSIRKAVEGCLD
+602 PSIRKAVEDCLD

-640 TDENN
+640 TEESN

>member
-1 MRTKLFVATMMLC
+1 MNKL
-14 ALCACTKSEPGKV
+14 KV
-27 KVEGGWIQGTVTDGL
+27 LTVVIVSFL
-42 AIYKGIPFAAP
+42 AASVQTFAAP
-53 PVGDLRWKAPQP
+53 SRQKPVEAAVVIDEFRKHVEKVPFFSDSAVTAAKNEIEEHIKCLRNWSDRKGYVEEHHLNTYLSTNRDSLQYYKGLASVEIDNFMKQYTLVEPEDEPECRNGMMALLNDKLSVRETNLNLLDKELNSQEGGSSLNWKLIGTIIGALLLLGILIALLRRNKQPAVPQP
-65 VQKWEGVKDATKFG
+65 SNVQRSNRPGSGQQGGNEPGIIVRRKTATILKK
-79 PGPMQSGNPNDYSE
+79 QSLEDVIGNPN
-93 DCLYLNVWSPAKS
+93 YLQV
-106 AGEKLP
+106 
-112 VLVWIYGGGFS
+112 
-123 MGNTAD
+123 
-129 PSYDCEALARKG
+129 
-141 GIILASINYRVGQ
+141 
-154 MGFFSHPELDAES
+154 DAVDFCYES
-167 PSHTSGNYGLLD
+167 
-179 QIAGLQWIQRNIAK
+179 
-193 FGGDPDK
+193 
-200 VTIFGESAGGIS
+200 
-212 VSMLC
+212 
-217 ASPLAK
+217 
-223 GLFCGA
+223 
-229 ISESG
+229 
-234 GSFGPYRPTT
+234 
-244 YPGENMQTLEQA
+244 
-256 EKGCLAVA
+256 
-264 ERLGAKSLKEL
+264 
-275 RELDAKSFL
+275 
-284 SIGMGGGGGWPAV
+284 AV

-319 KSEHPR
+319 NSNHPS

-447 DSNINSKNDLKQMY
+447 DAIINSKNDLKRMY
-461 SLKEWYAWAVQSLEA
+461 SLKEWYDWAVRSLETRPEEHP
-476 QPETQSEVQSET
+476 QPMSEV
-488 QAVPQESET
+488 
-497 PQVEQVRETVA
+497 PQVESVQGPVDEKV
-508 EDVSFNHADYFDTL
+508 EDVSFNHADFFNML
-522 SIAKSRTDTCNGI
+522 SNAKVRTDTCNGI
-535 HLNREMIVDMCMS
+535 HLNREVIVDMCMS
-548 IGSAQGSALLGY
+548 IGTAQGSALLGY

-576 EMLSNSEKVDHKDL
+576 EQLSNNEQADDKDL
-590 LGCFVVDAHRSI
+590 LGCFVVDAHCSI
-602 PSIRKAVEGCLD
+602 PSIRKAVEDCLD

-640 TDENN
+640 TEESN

>member
-1 MRTKLFVATMMLC
+1 MNKL
-14 ALCACTKSEPGKV
+14 KV
-27 KVEGGWIQGTVTDGL
+27 LTVVIVSFL
-42 AIYKGIPFAAP
+42 AASVQTFAAP
-53 PVGDLRWKAPQP
+53 SRQKPVEAAVVIDEFRKHVEKVPFFSDSAVTAAKNEIEEHIKCLRNWSDRKGYVEEHHLNTYLSTNRDSLQYYKGLASVEIDNFMKQYTLVEPEDEPECRNGMMALLNDKLSVRETNLNLLDKELNSQEGGSSLNWKLIGTIVGALLLLGILIALLRRNKQPAVPQP
-65 VQKWEGVKDATKFG
+65 SNVQRNNRPGSGQQGGNEPGIIVRRKTATILKK
-79 PGPMQSGNPNDYSE
+79 QSLEDVIGNPN
-93 DCLYLNVWSPAKS
+93 YLQV
-106 AGEKLP
+106 
-112 VLVWIYGGGFS
+112 
-123 MGNTAD
+123 
-129 PSYDCEALARKG
+129 
-141 GIILASINYRVGQ
+141 
-154 MGFFSHPELDAES
+154 DAVDFCYES
-167 PSHTSGNYGLLD
+167 
-179 QIAGLQWIQRNIAK
+179 
-193 FGGDPDK
+193 
-200 VTIFGESAGGIS
+200 
-212 VSMLC
+212 
-217 ASPLAK
+217 
-223 GLFCGA
+223 
-229 ISESG
+229 
-234 GSFGPYRPTT
+234 
-244 YPGENMQTLEQA
+244 
-256 EKGCLAVA
+256 
-264 ERLGAKSLKEL
+264 
-275 RELDAKSFL
+275 
-284 SIGMGGGGGWPAV
+284 AV

-319 KSEHPR
+319 NSNHPS

-447 DSNINSKNDLKQMY
+447 DANINSKNDLKRMY
-461 SLKEWYAWAVQSLEA
+461 SLKEWYDWAVKSLEA
-476 QPETQSEVQSET
+476 NPEGHPQPMAEAEVQTE
-488 QAVPQESET
+488 
-497 PQVEQVRETVA
+497 PQVESVQDTAAEVV
-508 EDVSFNHADYFDTL
+508 EDVSFNHADFFNML
-522 SIAKSRTDTCNGI
+522 SNAKVRTDTCNGI
-535 HLNREMIVDMCMS
+535 HLNREVIVDMCMS
-548 IGSAQGSALLGY
+548 IGTAQGSALLGY

-576 EMLSNSEKVDHKDL
+576 EQLSNNEQADDKDL

-602 PSIRKAVEGCLD
+602 PSIRKAVEDCLD
-614 KIMFVLVYQPTTG
+614 KIMFVLVYQPTNG

-640 TDENN
+640 TEESN

>member
-1 MRTKLFVATMMLC
+1 MNKL
-14 ALCACTKSEPGKV
+14 KV
-27 KVEGGWIQGTVTDGL
+27 LTVVIVSLL
-42 AIYKGIPFAAP
+42 AASMQTFAAP
-53 PVGDLRWKAPQP
+53 SRQKPVEAAVVIDEFRKHVEKVPFFSDSAVTAAKNEIEEHIKCLRNWSDRKAYVEEHHLNTYLSTNRDSLQYYKGLASVEIDNFMKQYTLVEPEDEPECRNGMMALLNDKLSVRETNLNLLDKELNSQEGGSSLNWKLIGTIVGALLLLGILIALLRRNKQPAVPQP
-65 VQKWEGVKDATKFG
+65 SNVQRSNRPGSGQQGGNEPGIIVRRKTATILKK
-79 PGPMQSGNPNDYSE
+79 QSLEDVIGNPN
-93 DCLYLNVWSPAKS
+93 YLQV
-106 AGEKLP
+106 
-112 VLVWIYGGGFS
+112 
-123 MGNTAD
+123 
-129 PSYDCEALARKG
+129 
-141 GIILASINYRVGQ
+141 
-154 MGFFSHPELDAES
+154 DAVDFCYES
-167 PSHTSGNYGLLD
+167 
-179 QIAGLQWIQRNIAK
+179 
-193 FGGDPDK
+193 
-200 VTIFGESAGGIS
+200 
-212 VSMLC
+212 
-217 ASPLAK
+217 
-223 GLFCGA
+223 
-229 ISESG
+229 
-234 GSFGPYRPTT
+234 
-244 YPGENMQTLEQA
+244 
-256 EKGCLAVA
+256 
-264 ERLGAKSLKEL
+264 
-275 RELDAKSFL
+275 
-284 SIGMGGGGGWPAV
+284 AV

-319 KSEHPR
+319 NSNHPS

-431 DILTPTQE
+431 DILTPTLE

-447 DSNINSKNDLKQMY
+447 DANINSKNDLKRMY
-461 SLKEWYAWAVQSLEA
+461 SLKEWYDWAVKSLEA
-476 QPETQSEVQSET
+476 NPEGHPQPMAEAEVQTE
-488 QAVPQESET
+488 
-497 PQVEQVRETVA
+497 PQVESVQDTFAEVV
-508 EDVSFNHADYFDTL
+508 EDVSFNHAEFFNML
-522 SIAKSRTDTCNGI
+522 SNAKVRTDTCNGI

-548 IGSAQGSALLGY
+548 IGTAQGSALLGY

-576 EMLSNSEKVDHKDL
+576 EQLSNNEQADDKDL

-602 PSIRKAVEGCLD
+602 PSIRKAVEDCLD

-640 TDENN
+640 TEESN

>member
-1 MRTKLFVATMMLC
+1 MNRLKAFTIVVALLLTTTIQSSAAPSKQKPVEGAVVIDEFRKYVETVPFFSDSAVTASKKEIDEHIKCLQNWSDRKAYVEEHNLNVFLSTNRDSLQYYKGLATVLIDNFMKQYTLINPDDEIECRNGMQALLNDKLGVRETNLNLLDKELNGNDGGSSLDWKLIGIIAAAVLLLGILAAMFKRNKQPAAPKPSNVRP
-14 ALCACTKSEPGKV
+14 SNGSGGGQNGSNEPGIIVRRK
-27 KVEGGWIQGTVTDGL
+27 T
-42 AIYKGIPFAAP
+42 
-53 PVGDLRWKAPQP
+53 
-65 VQKWEGVKDATKFG
+65 ATILKK
-79 PGPMQSGNPNDYSE
+79 QSLEDVIGNPN
-93 DCLYLNVWSPAKS
+93 YLQV
-106 AGEKLP
+106 
-112 VLVWIYGGGFS
+112 
-123 MGNTAD
+123 
-129 PSYDCEALARKG
+129 
-141 GIILASINYRVGQ
+141 
-154 MGFFSHPELDAES
+154 DAVDFCYES
-167 PSHTSGNYGLLD
+167 
-179 QIAGLQWIQRNIAK
+179 
-193 FGGDPDK
+193 
-200 VTIFGESAGGIS
+200 
-212 VSMLC
+212 
-217 ASPLAK
+217 
-223 GLFCGA
+223 
-229 ISESG
+229 
-234 GSFGPYRPTT
+234 
-244 YPGENMQTLEQA
+244 
-256 EKGCLAVA
+256 
-264 ERLGAKSLKEL
+264 
-275 RELDAKSFL
+275 
-284 SIGMGGGGGWPAV
+284 AV

-447 DSNINSKNDLKQMY
+447 DSNINSKNDLKRMY

-476 QPETQSEVQSET
+476 QPETQSEAQPEA
-488 QAVPQESET
+488 QAVPQESEA
-497 PQVEQVRETVA
+497 PQVEQIQETVA
-508 EDVSFNHADYFDTL
+508 EDVSFNHADYFDML

-576 EMLSNSEKVDHKDL
+576 EMLSNNENVDDKDL

>member
-1 MRTKLFVATMMLC
+1 MNKLK
-14 ALCACTKSEPGKV
+14 ALTVVIVSLLTTSVQTFGAPSRQKPVEAAVVIDEFRKHVESVPFFSDSAVTAAKSEIEEHIKCLQNWSDR
-27 KVEGGWIQGTVTDGL
+27 KAYVEEHNLNTFLSTNRDSLQYYKGL
-42 AIYKGIPFAAP
+42 ATVLIDNFMKQYTLVEPEDGPECRNGMMAMLNDKLSVRETNLNLLDKELNSNESGSSLDWKLIGIIAAVVLLLGILAALLRRNKQPAAP
-53 PVGDLRWKAPQP
+53 KPSNVKPSNSQ
-65 VQKWEGVKDATKFG
+65 QGVNEPGIIVRRKTATILKK
-79 PGPMQSGNPNDYSE
+79 QSLEDVIGNPNYMQ
-93 DCLYLNVWSPAKS
+93 V
-106 AGEKLP
+106 
-112 VLVWIYGGGFS
+112 
-123 MGNTAD
+123 
-129 PSYDCEALARKG
+129 
-141 GIILASINYRVGQ
+141 
-154 MGFFSHPELDAES
+154 DAVDFCYES
-167 PSHTSGNYGLLD
+167 
-179 QIAGLQWIQRNIAK
+179 
-193 FGGDPDK
+193 
-200 VTIFGESAGGIS
+200 
-212 VSMLC
+212 
-217 ASPLAK
+217 
-223 GLFCGA
+223 
-229 ISESG
+229 
-234 GSFGPYRPTT
+234 
-244 YPGENMQTLEQA
+244 
-256 EKGCLAVA
+256 
-264 ERLGAKSLKEL
+264 
-275 RELDAKSFL
+275 
-284 SIGMGGGGGWPAV
+284 AV
-297 RRMYIKNTCIIDIYN
+297 RRIYIKNTCIIDIYN
-312 MYAEDLR
+312 MYAEDL
-319 KSEHPR
+319 KKAEHPS

-447 DSNINSKNDLKQMY
+447 DANINSKNDLKRMY
-461 SLKEWYAWAVQSLEA
+461 SLKEWYDWAVQSLEA
-476 QPETQSEVQSET
+476 KPETQ
-488 QAVPQESET
+488 PM
-497 PQVEQVRETVA
+497 
-508 EDVSFNHADYFDTL
+508 EDVSFNNADYFNML
-522 SIAKSRTDTCNGI
+522 SNAKVRTDTCNGI

-548 IGSAQGSALLGY
+548 IGTAQGSTLLGY

-576 EMLSNSEKVDHKDL
+576 EQLSNNKQADDKDL
-590 LGCFVVDAHRSI
+590 LGCFVVDDHRSI
-602 PSIRKAVEGCLD
+602 PSIRKAVEDCID

-627 MLTSIPV
+627 ILTSIPV

-640 TDENN
+640 TDESN

>member
-1 MRTKLFVATMMLC
+1 MNKLKALTVVMVLLLMASVQTVAAPSRQKPVEAAVVIDEFRKHVESVPFFSDSAVTAAKNEIEEHIKCLQNWSDRKAYVEEHHLNTFLSTNRDSLQYYKGLATVLIDNFMKQYTLMEPEDEPECRNGMM
-14 ALCACTKSEPGKV
+14 ALLNDKLSIRETNLNLLDKELNSN
-27 KVEGGWIQGTVTDGL
+27 EGGSSLDWKLIGIIAAVVLLLGIL
-42 AIYKGIPFAAP
+42 AALLRRNKQPAAP
-53 PVGDLRWKAPQP
+53 KPSNVRSNNRPSSQQNGN
-65 VQKWEGVKDATKFG
+65 DAGIIVRRKTATILKK
-79 PGPMQSGNPNDYSE
+79 QSLEDVIGNPNYMQ
-93 DCLYLNVWSPAKS
+93 V
-106 AGEKLP
+106 
-112 VLVWIYGGGFS
+112 
-123 MGNTAD
+123 
-129 PSYDCEALARKG
+129 
-141 GIILASINYRVGQ
+141 
-154 MGFFSHPELDAES
+154 DAVDFCYES
-167 PSHTSGNYGLLD
+167 
-179 QIAGLQWIQRNIAK
+179 
-193 FGGDPDK
+193 
-200 VTIFGESAGGIS
+200 
-212 VSMLC
+212 
-217 ASPLAK
+217 
-223 GLFCGA
+223 
-229 ISESG
+229 
-234 GSFGPYRPTT
+234 
-244 YPGENMQTLEQA
+244 
-256 EKGCLAVA
+256 
-264 ERLGAKSLKEL
+264 
-275 RELDAKSFL
+275 
-284 SIGMGGGGGWPAV
+284 AV

-312 MYAEDLR
+312 MYAEDLK

-447 DSNINSKNDLKQMY
+447 DANINSKNDLKRMY
-461 SLKEWYAWAVQSLEA
+461 SLKEWYDWAVQSLEA
-476 QPETQSEVQSET
+476 KPEAEV
-488 QAVPQESET
+488 QAVPQVSET
-497 PQVEQVRETVA
+497 TQGEQVQEAVSEA
-508 EDVSFNHADYFDTL
+508 MEDVSFNHADFFNILTN
-522 SIAKSRTDTCNGI
+522 AKVHTDTCNGI

-548 IGSAQGSALLGY
+548 IGTSQSSALLGY
-560 VHGRSLQHE
+560 VHGRSLQHG

-576 EMLSNSEKVDHKDL
+576 EQLSNNEQADDKDL

-634 VDSELS
+634 MDSELS
-640 TDENN
+640 TEESN

>member
-1 MRTKLFVATMMLC
+1 MNKLKVLTVVIVSLLAASVHTFAVPSRQKPVEAAVVIDEFRKHVEKVPFFSDSAVTAAKNEIEEHIKCLRNWSDRKAYVEEHHLNTYLSTNRDSLQYYKGLASVEIDNFMKQYTLVEPEDEPECRNGMM
-14 ALCACTKSEPGKV
+14 ALLNDKLSVRETNLNLLDKELNSQEGGSSLNWKLIGTILGALLLLGILIALLRRNKQPAVPQPSNVQHSNRPGSGQQGGNEPGIIVRRK
-27 KVEGGWIQGTVTDGL
+27 T
-42 AIYKGIPFAAP
+42 
-53 PVGDLRWKAPQP
+53 
-65 VQKWEGVKDATKFG
+65 ATILKK
-79 PGPMQSGNPNDYSE
+79 QSLEDVIGNPN
-93 DCLYLNVWSPAKS
+93 YLQV
-106 AGEKLP
+106 
-112 VLVWIYGGGFS
+112 
-123 MGNTAD
+123 
-129 PSYDCEALARKG
+129 
-141 GIILASINYRVGQ
+141 
-154 MGFFSHPELDAES
+154 DAVDFCYES
-167 PSHTSGNYGLLD
+167 
-179 QIAGLQWIQRNIAK
+179 
-193 FGGDPDK
+193 
-200 VTIFGESAGGIS
+200 
-212 VSMLC
+212 
-217 ASPLAK
+217 
-223 GLFCGA
+223 
-229 ISESG
+229 
-234 GSFGPYRPTT
+234 
-244 YPGENMQTLEQA
+244 
-256 EKGCLAVA
+256 
-264 ERLGAKSLKEL
+264 
-275 RELDAKSFL
+275 
-284 SIGMGGGGGWPAV
+284 AV
-297 RRMYIKNTCIIDIYN
+297 RRLYIKNTCIIDIYN

-319 KSEHPR
+319 NSNHPS

-447 DSNINSKNDLKQMY
+447 DANINSKNDLKRMY
-461 SLKEWYAWAVQSLEA
+461 SLKEWYDWAVKSLEA
-476 QPETQSEVQSET
+476 NPEGHPQPMAEAEVQTE
-488 QAVPQESET
+488 
-497 PQVEQVRETVA
+497 PQVESVQDTFAEVV
-508 EDVSFNHADYFDTL
+508 EDVSFNHAEFFNML
-522 SIAKSRTDTCNGI
+522 SNAKVRTDTCNGI
-535 HLNREMIVDMCMS
+535 HLNREVIVDMCMS
-548 IGSAQGSALLGY
+548 IGTAQGSALLGY

-576 EMLSNSEKVDHKDL
+576 EQLSNNEQAADKDL

-602 PSIRKAVEGCLD
+602 PSIRKAVEDCLD

-640 TDENN
+640 TEESN

>member
-1 MRTKLFVATMMLC
+1 MNKL
-14 ALCACTKSEPGKV
+14 KV
-27 KVEGGWIQGTVTDGL
+27 LIVVIVSFL
-42 AIYKGIPFAAP
+42 AASVQTFAAP
-53 PVGDLRWKAPQP
+53 SRQKPVEAAVVIDEFRKHVEKVPFFSDSAVTAAKNEIEEHIKCLRNWSDRKAYVEEHHLNTYLSTNRDSLQYYKGLASVEIDNFMKQYTLVEPEDEPECRNGMMALLNDKLSVRETNLNLLDKELNSQEGGSSLNWKLIGTIIGALLLLGILIALLRRNKQPAVPQP
-65 VQKWEGVKDATKFG
+65 SNVQHSNRPGSGQQGGNEPGIIVRRKTATILKK
-79 PGPMQSGNPNDYSE
+79 QSLEDVIGNPN
-93 DCLYLNVWSPAKS
+93 YLQV
-106 AGEKLP
+106 
-112 VLVWIYGGGFS
+112 
-123 MGNTAD
+123 
-129 PSYDCEALARKG
+129 
-141 GIILASINYRVGQ
+141 
-154 MGFFSHPELDAES
+154 DAVDFCYES
-167 PSHTSGNYGLLD
+167 
-179 QIAGLQWIQRNIAK
+179 
-193 FGGDPDK
+193 
-200 VTIFGESAGGIS
+200 
-212 VSMLC
+212 
-217 ASPLAK
+217 
-223 GLFCGA
+223 
-229 ISESG
+229 
-234 GSFGPYRPTT
+234 
-244 YPGENMQTLEQA
+244 
-256 EKGCLAVA
+256 
-264 ERLGAKSLKEL
+264 
-275 RELDAKSFL
+275 
-284 SIGMGGGGGWPAV
+284 AV
-297 RRMYIKNTCIIDIYN
+297 RRLYIKNTCIIDIYN

-319 KSEHPR
+319 NSNHPS

-447 DSNINSKNDLKQMY
+447 DANINSKNDLKRMY
-461 SLKEWYAWAVQSLEA
+461 SLKEWYDWAVKSLEA
-476 QPETQSEVQSET
+476 NPEGHPQPMAEAEVQTE
-488 QAVPQESET
+488 
-497 PQVEQVRETVA
+497 PQVESVQDTFAEVV
-508 EDVSFNHADYFDTL
+508 EDVSFNHADFFNML
-522 SIAKSRTDTCNGI
+522 SNAKARTDTCNGI
-535 HLNREMIVDMCMS
+535 HLNREVIVDVCMA
-548 IGSAQGSALLGY
+548 IGTVQGSALLGY

-576 EMLSNSEKVDHKDL
+576 EQLSNNQQADDKDL

-602 PSIRKAVEGCLD
+602 PSIRKAVEDCLD

-634 VDSELS
+634 VDSDLS
-640 TDENN
+640 TEESN

>member
-1 MRTKLFVATMMLC
+1 MNKL
-14 ALCACTKSEPGKV
+14 KV
-27 KVEGGWIQGTVTDGL
+27 LTVVIVSLL
-42 AIYKGIPFAAP
+42 AASMQTFAAP
-53 PVGDLRWKAPQP
+53 SRQKPVEAAVVIDEFRKHVEKVPFFSDSAVTAAKNEIEEHIKCLRNWSDRKGYVEEHHLNTYLSTNRDSLQYYKGLASVEIDNFMKQYTLVEPEDEPECRNGMMALLNDKLSVRETNLNLLDKELNSQEGGSSLNWKLIGTIVGALLLLGILIALLRRNKQPAVPQP
-65 VQKWEGVKDATKFG
+65 SNVQHSNRPGSGQQGGNEPGIIVRRKTATILKK
-79 PGPMQSGNPNDYSE
+79 QSLEDVIGNPN
-93 DCLYLNVWSPAKS
+93 YLQV
-106 AGEKLP
+106 
-112 VLVWIYGGGFS
+112 
-123 MGNTAD
+123 
-129 PSYDCEALARKG
+129 
-141 GIILASINYRVGQ
+141 
-154 MGFFSHPELDAES
+154 DAVDFCYES
-167 PSHTSGNYGLLD
+167 
-179 QIAGLQWIQRNIAK
+179 
-193 FGGDPDK
+193 
-200 VTIFGESAGGIS
+200 
-212 VSMLC
+212 
-217 ASPLAK
+217 
-223 GLFCGA
+223 
-229 ISESG
+229 
-234 GSFGPYRPTT
+234 
-244 YPGENMQTLEQA
+244 
-256 EKGCLAVA
+256 
-264 ERLGAKSLKEL
+264 
-275 RELDAKSFL
+275 
-284 SIGMGGGGGWPAV
+284 AV

-319 KSEHPR
+319 NSNHPS

-447 DSNINSKNDLKQMY
+447 DANINSKNDLKRMY
-461 SLKEWYAWAVQSLEA
+461 SLKEWYDWAVKSLEA
-476 QPETQSEVQSET
+476 NPEGHPQPMAEAEVQTE
-488 QAVPQESET
+488 
-497 PQVEQVRETVA
+497 PQVESVQDTFAEEV
-508 EDVSFNHADYFDTL
+508 EDVSFNHAEFFNML
-522 SIAKSRTDTCNGI
+522 SNAKVRTDTCNGI

-548 IGSAQGSALLGY
+548 IGTAQGSALLGY

-576 EMLSNSEKVDHKDL
+576 EQLSNNEQADDKDL

-602 PSIRKAVEGCLD
+602 PSIRKAVEDCLD

-640 TDENN
+640 TEESN

>member
-1 MRTKLFVATMMLC
+1 MNKL
-14 ALCACTKSEPGKV
+14 KV
-27 KVEGGWIQGTVTDGL
+27 LTVVIVSFL
-42 AIYKGIPFAAP
+42 AASVQAFAAP
-53 PVGDLRWKAPQP
+53 SRQKPVEAAVVIDEFRKHVEKVPFFSDSAVTAAKNEIEEHIKCLRNWSDRKAYVEEHHLNTFLSTNRDSLQYYKGLASVEIDNFMKQYTLVEPEDEPECRNGMMALLNDKLSVRETNLNLLDKELNNQEGGSSLNWKLIGTIIGALLLLGILIALLRRNKQPAVPQP
-65 VQKWEGVKDATKFG
+65 SNVQHSNRPGSGQQGGNEPGIIVRRKTATILKK
-79 PGPMQSGNPNDYSE
+79 QSLEDVIGNPN
-93 DCLYLNVWSPAKS
+93 YLQV
-106 AGEKLP
+106 
-112 VLVWIYGGGFS
+112 
-123 MGNTAD
+123 
-129 PSYDCEALARKG
+129 
-141 GIILASINYRVGQ
+141 
-154 MGFFSHPELDAES
+154 DAVDFCYES
-167 PSHTSGNYGLLD
+167 
-179 QIAGLQWIQRNIAK
+179 
-193 FGGDPDK
+193 
-200 VTIFGESAGGIS
+200 
-212 VSMLC
+212 
-217 ASPLAK
+217 
-223 GLFCGA
+223 
-229 ISESG
+229 
-234 GSFGPYRPTT
+234 
-244 YPGENMQTLEQA
+244 
-256 EKGCLAVA
+256 
-264 ERLGAKSLKEL
+264 
-275 RELDAKSFL
+275 
-284 SIGMGGGGGWPAV
+284 AV

-319 KSEHPR
+319 NSNHPS

-447 DSNINSKNDLKQMY
+447 DANINSKNDLKRMY
-461 SLKEWYAWAVQSLEA
+461 SLKEWYDWAVKSLEA
-476 QPETQSEVQSET
+476 NPEGHPQPMAEAEVQTE
-488 QAVPQESET
+488 
-497 PQVEQVRETVA
+497 PQVESVQDTFAEVV
-508 EDVSFNHADYFDTL
+508 EDVSFNHAEFFNML
-522 SIAKSRTDTCNGI
+522 SNAKVRTDTCNGI

-548 IGSAQGSALLGY
+548 IGTAQGSALLGY

-576 EMLSNSEKVDHKDL
+576 EQLSNNEQAADKDL

-602 PSIRKAVEGCLD
+602 PSIRKAVEDCLD

-640 TDENN
+640 TEESN

>member
-1 MRTKLFVATMMLC
+1 MNKL
-14 ALCACTKSEPGKV
+14 KV
-27 KVEGGWIQGTVTDGL
+27 LTVVIVSFL
-42 AIYKGIPFAAP
+42 AVSVQTFAAP
-53 PVGDLRWKAPQP
+53 SRQKPVEAAVVIDEFRKHVEKVPFFSDSAVTAAKNEIEEHIKCLRNWSDRKGYVEEHHLNTYLSTNRDSLQYYKGLASVEIDNFMKQYTLVEPEDEPECRNGMMALLNDKLSVRETNLNLLDKELNSQEGGSSLNWKLIGTIIGALLLLGILIALLRRNKQPAVPQP
-65 VQKWEGVKDATKFG
+65 SNVQRSNRPGSGQQGGNEPGIIVRRKTATILKK
-79 PGPMQSGNPNDYSE
+79 QSLEDVIGNPN
-93 DCLYLNVWSPAKS
+93 YLQV
-106 AGEKLP
+106 
-112 VLVWIYGGGFS
+112 
-123 MGNTAD
+123 
-129 PSYDCEALARKG
+129 
-141 GIILASINYRVGQ
+141 
-154 MGFFSHPELDAES
+154 DAVDFCYES
-167 PSHTSGNYGLLD
+167 
-179 QIAGLQWIQRNIAK
+179 
-193 FGGDPDK
+193 
-200 VTIFGESAGGIS
+200 
-212 VSMLC
+212 
-217 ASPLAK
+217 
-223 GLFCGA
+223 
-229 ISESG
+229 
-234 GSFGPYRPTT
+234 
-244 YPGENMQTLEQA
+244 
-256 EKGCLAVA
+256 
-264 ERLGAKSLKEL
+264 
-275 RELDAKSFL
+275 
-284 SIGMGGGGGWPAV
+284 AV

-319 KSEHPR
+319 NSNHPS

-447 DSNINSKNDLKQMY
+447 DAIINSKNDLKRMY
-461 SLKEWYAWAVQSLEA
+461 SLKEWYDWAVRSLETKPEEHP
-476 QPETQSEVQSET
+476 QPMSEV
-488 QAVPQESET
+488 
-497 PQVEQVRETVA
+497 PQVESVQGPVDEKV
-508 EDVSFNHADYFDTL
+508 EDVSFNHADFFNML
-522 SIAKSRTDTCNGI
+522 SNAKVRTDTCNGI
-535 HLNREMIVDMCMS
+535 HLNREVIVDMCMS
-548 IGSAQGSALLGY
+548 IGTAQGSALLGY

-576 EMLSNSEKVDHKDL
+576 EQLSNNEQADDKDL
-590 LGCFVVDAHRSI
+590 LGCFVVDAHCSI
-602 PSIRKAVEGCLD
+602 PSIRKAVEDCLD

-640 TDENN
+640 TEESN

>member
-1 MRTKLFVATMMLC
+1 MNKL
-14 ALCACTKSEPGKV
+14 KV
-27 KVEGGWIQGTVTDGL
+27 LTVVIVSFL
-42 AIYKGIPFAAP
+42 AASMQTFAAP
-53 PVGDLRWKAPQP
+53 SRQKPVEAAVVIDEFRKHVEKVPFFSDSAVTAAKNEIEEHIKCLRNWSDRKGYVEEHHLNTYLSTNRDSLQYYKGLASVEIDNFMKQYTLVEPEDEPECRNGMMALLNDKLSVRETNLNLLDKELNSQEGGSSLNWKLIGTIVGALLLLGILIALLRRNKQPAVPQP
-65 VQKWEGVKDATKFG
+65 SNVQRSNRPGSGQQGGNEPGIIVRRKTATILKK
-79 PGPMQSGNPNDYSE
+79 QSLEDVIGNPN
-93 DCLYLNVWSPAKS
+93 YLQV
-106 AGEKLP
+106 
-112 VLVWIYGGGFS
+112 
-123 MGNTAD
+123 
-129 PSYDCEALARKG
+129 
-141 GIILASINYRVGQ
+141 
-154 MGFFSHPELDAES
+154 DAVDFCYES
-167 PSHTSGNYGLLD
+167 
-179 QIAGLQWIQRNIAK
+179 
-193 FGGDPDK
+193 
-200 VTIFGESAGGIS
+200 
-212 VSMLC
+212 
-217 ASPLAK
+217 
-223 GLFCGA
+223 
-229 ISESG
+229 
-234 GSFGPYRPTT
+234 
-244 YPGENMQTLEQA
+244 
-256 EKGCLAVA
+256 
-264 ERLGAKSLKEL
+264 
-275 RELDAKSFL
+275 
-284 SIGMGGGGGWPAV
+284 AV

-319 KSEHPR
+319 NSNHPS

-447 DSNINSKNDLKQMY
+447 DANINSKNDLKRMY
-461 SLKEWYAWAVQSLEA
+461 SLKEWYDWAVKSLETKPEGHP
-476 QPETQSEVQSET
+476 QPMTEAEVQTE
-488 QAVPQESET
+488 PQIESVQDTAAE
-497 PQVEQVRETVA
+497 VV
-508 EDVSFNHADYFDTL
+508 EDVSFNHAEFFNML
-522 SIAKSRTDTCNGI
+522 SNAKVRTDTCNGI

-548 IGSAQGSALLGY
+548 IGTAQGSALLGY

-576 EMLSNSEKVDHKDL
+576 EQLSNNEQADDKDL

-602 PSIRKAVEGCLD
+602 PSIRKAVEDCLD

-640 TDENN
+640 TEESN